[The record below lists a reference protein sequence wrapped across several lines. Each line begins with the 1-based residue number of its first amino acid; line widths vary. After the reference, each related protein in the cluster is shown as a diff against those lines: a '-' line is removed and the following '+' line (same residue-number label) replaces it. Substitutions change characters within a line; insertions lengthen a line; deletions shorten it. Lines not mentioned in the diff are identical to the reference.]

1 MQQLTFLRQNARWL
15 VVPGLMTFGSGFGQT
30 FFISLYAGEI
40 RAEYA
45 LSHSAW
51 SAYYASGT
59 LASALSMIVVGAA
72 ADRLAARRITGFVI
86 TAFIL
91 LCIAM
96 AQLPGVWA
104 LPVVIF
110 GLRFCGQGMM
120 SMLSMVF
127 AGRWFVASRGKVVAL
142 ASGGFSLAE
151 SLLPVLF
158 VFLMGAIGWRASWLV
173 AAAMLVVL
181 GAVLWPLMQRERQ
194 PQANTGGKVLRQTG
208 MNDAHWTRR
217 MMLGNWVFWVA
228 FPALLIQPMIGTT
241 LFFQQVH
248 MVDVK
253 GWVLQDYAA
262 LIPVYSITGLATIFA
277 AGALADKIGVS
288 RLLPFY
294 LLPLVACLVILSGA
308 NTLGQATL
316 ALIFLGVMQGAG
328 GAISGLFWP
337 EYYGTRNLGAI
348 RSVATAA
355 MVFASAL
362 GPLASGIGLDAG
374 ITYDTQLLIMA
385 AMTLI
390 GAGLLGIVVL
400 GTARA
405 RA

>member
-262 LIPVYSITGLATIFA
+262 LIPIYSITGLATIFA

>member
-59 LASALSMIVVGAA
+59 LASALLMIVVGAA
-72 ADRLAARRITGFVI
+72 ADRLPARRITGFVI

-262 LIPVYSITGLATIFA
+262 LIPIYSITGLATIFA

>member
-262 LIPVYSITGLATIFA
+262 LIPIYSITGLATIFA

-374 ITYDTQLLIMA
+374 ITYDTQLLIMV